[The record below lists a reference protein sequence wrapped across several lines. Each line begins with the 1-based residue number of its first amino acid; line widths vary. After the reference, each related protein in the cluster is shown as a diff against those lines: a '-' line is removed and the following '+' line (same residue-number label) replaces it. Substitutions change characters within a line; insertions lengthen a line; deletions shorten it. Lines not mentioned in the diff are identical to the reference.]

1 MNGAYFK
8 KINYNIRVLFR
19 IFTVVFFL
27 FAAMG
32 LAVGIIISRA
42 SVATAG
48 GSENNHVIAPAALKT
63 VEPPAKEIRQDIKV
77 SLSEKIEKSGRYVVK
92 TVNGDEAVL
101 TLDLRLQKRAED
113 FLKSNRVAFG
123 AVVAVEPATGRV
135 LAYAEHSEYDPS
147 HNIFSISKPYL
158 AASLFKIITAEAVL
172 TEKKIPIDETLC
184 YHGGTHKLT
193 DKLLKENPRTDRRC
207 QTFEQ
212 ALGHSTNVIFAR
224 LAHKNLTPFQLNE
237 HARSFLFG
245 EPIPFEVAVENSVAV
260 IPQDLEEMA
269 KTAAGFGE
277 VKITPLHASMIAAA
291 VANEGVMM
299 RPFIVESL
307 VKADGTNVPSP
318 GGSAIA
324 TVTSA
329 GVADLLSQMMYT
341 TTTEGTG
348 RKAFRV
354 KRGKLDFKN
363 DIPIAGKTGSLSD
376 KGVYRRE
383 YTWYS
388 GFGPVDAPEI
398 AVAAL
403 VVNHISWRTKG
414 SYVAREIFEEYF
426 KNKRTLA
433 AAATSRKKI
442 R

>member
-1 MNGAYFK
+1 MPGNRFK
-8 KINYNIRVLFR
+8 KNSNISHFPARVVLV
-19 IFTVVFFL
+19 IFFI
-27 FAAMG
+27 
-32 LAVGIIISRA
+32 LAVFGLTFGIISSRSSRA
-42 SVATAG
+42 S
-48 GSENNHVIAPAALKT
+48 EPAVQKMP
-63 VEPPAKEIRQDIKV
+63 EPPAPEINKDIKV
-77 SLSEKIEKSGRYVVK
+77 SLSGKTEKSGRYVVK
-92 TVNGDEAVL
+92 TGNGDEAVL
-101 TLDLRLQKRAED
+101 TLDPKLQKKAED
-113 FLKSNRVAFG
+113 LLKSNRVPFG
-123 AVVAVEPATGRV
+123 AVVAVEPATGRILV
-135 LAYAEHSEYDPS
+135 YAEYSEYDPS
-147 HNIFSISKPYL
+147 HNLFSISKPYL

-184 YHGGTHKLT
+184 YHGGTHRLT

-224 LAHKNLTPFQLNE
+224 LAHKNLTPIQLSE
-237 HARSFLFG
+237 HAKSFLFG
-245 EPIPFEVAVENSVAV
+245 EPIPFDIDVEKSVAN

-269 KTAAGFGE
+269 KTAAGFGD
-277 VKITPLHASMIAAA
+277 VKVTALHASMISAA
-291 VANEGVMM
+291 VANDGVMM

-307 VKADGTNVPSP
+307 VRPDGTNVSSQN
-318 GGSAIA
+318 GAAIA

-348 RKAFRV
+348 RKAFRK
-354 KRGKLDFKN
+354 KRGRLDFKN

-376 KGVYRRE
+376 RGAYRRE

-403 VVNHISWRTKG
+403 VVNHSSWRTKG

-426 KNKRTLA
+426 RNKRTLA
-433 AAATSRKKI
+433 SVATPHKKI
-442 R
+442 H